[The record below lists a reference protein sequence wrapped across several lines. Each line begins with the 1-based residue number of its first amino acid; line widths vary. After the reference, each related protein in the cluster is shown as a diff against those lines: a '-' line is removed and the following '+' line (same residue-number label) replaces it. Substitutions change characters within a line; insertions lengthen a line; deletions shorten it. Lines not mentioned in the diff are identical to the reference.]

1 MSKLKKLPEKNL
13 RFILKRMKDDI
24 DRFGRP
30 NDFISGSN
38 RSIIN
43 DIFDDIGLTLDTDDL
58 SFIFALYKLNPN
70 PEVGNLQIQKLLGYM
85 ESTKN
90 MATIKKFEDL
100 EIWKEARKLSKEIIT
115 IAKESDLKTDFR
127 LKDQIKASSGSV
139 MDNIAEGFERNG
151 NLEFR
156 QFLSIAKGSAGE
168 SRSQLYRVLDF
179 NYINDEKFNV
189 LRIDYENLSG
199 KINNFI
205 SYLNKKDFKGTKF
218 Q

>member
-1 MSKLKKLPEKNL
+1 
-13 RFILKRMKDDI
+13 
-24 DRFGRP
+24 
-30 NDFISGSN
+30 
-38 RSIIN
+38 
-43 DIFDDIGLTLDTDDL
+43 
-58 SFIFALYKLNPN
+58 
-70 PEVGNLQIQKLLGYM
+70 
-85 ESTKN
+85 
-90 MATIKKFEDL
+90 MATITRFEDL
-100 EIWKEARKLSKEIIT
+100 EIWQEARRLAREIHIISIET
-115 IAKESDLKTDFR
+115 ELKNDFR
-127 LKDQIKASSGSV
+127 FRDQIKSSSGSV

>member
-1 MSKLKKLPEKNL
+1 
-13 RFILKRMKDDI
+13 
-24 DRFGRP
+24 
-30 NDFISGSN
+30 
-38 RSIIN
+38 
-43 DIFDDIGLTLDTDDL
+43 
-58 SFIFALYKLNPN
+58 
-70 PEVGNLQIQKLLGYM
+70 
-85 ESTKN
+85 
-90 MATIKKFEDL
+90 MATITRFEDL
-100 EIWKEARKLSKEIIT
+100 EIWQEARRLAKEIHIISIET
-115 IAKESDLKTDFR
+115 ELKNEFR
-127 LKDQIKASSGSV
+127 FRDQIKASSGSV

-189 LRIDYENLSG
+189 LRKDYENLSG

>member
-1 MSKLKKLPEKNL
+1 
-13 RFILKRMKDDI
+13 
-24 DRFGRP
+24 
-30 NDFISGSN
+30 
-38 RSIIN
+38 
-43 DIFDDIGLTLDTDDL
+43 
-58 SFIFALYKLNPN
+58 
-70 PEVGNLQIQKLLGYM
+70 
-85 ESTKN
+85 
-90 MATIKKFEDL
+90 MATITRFEDL
-100 EIWKEARKLSKEIIT
+100 EIWQEDRRLDKEIHIISIET
-115 IAKESDLKTDFR
+115 ELKNDFR
-127 LKDQIKASSGSV
+127 FRDQIKASSGSV

-168 SRSQLYRVLDF
+168 SRSQLYRVWDF

>member
-1 MSKLKKLPEKNL
+1 MS
-13 RFILKRMKDDI
+13 
-24 DRFGRP
+24 
-30 NDFISGSN
+30 
-38 RSIIN
+38 
-43 DIFDDIGLTLDTDDL
+43 
-58 SFIFALYKLNPN
+58 
-70 PEVGNLQIQKLLGYM
+70 
-85 ESTKN
+85 
-90 MATIKKFEDL
+90 TITRFEDL
-100 EIWKEARKLSKEIIT
+100 EIWQEARRLAKEIHIISIET
-115 IAKESDLKTDFR
+115 ELKNDFR
-127 LKDQIKASSGSV
+127 FRDQIKASSGSV

-189 LRIDYENLSG
+189 LRLDYENLSG

>member
-1 MSKLKKLPEKNL
+1 
-13 RFILKRMKDDI
+13 
-24 DRFGRP
+24 
-30 NDFISGSN
+30 
-38 RSIIN
+38 
-43 DIFDDIGLTLDTDDL
+43 
-58 SFIFALYKLNPN
+58 
-70 PEVGNLQIQKLLGYM
+70 
-85 ESTKN
+85 

-168 SRSQLYRVLDF
+168 TRSQLYRVFD
-179 NYINDEKFNV
+179 NEYINEEQLNSLV
-189 LRIDYENLSG
+189 LEYENLSG

-205 SYLNKKDFKGTKF
+205 TYLNNNDYKGTKF
-218 Q
+218 K